1 MSQSAPSSLEKPVRF
16 GAFIAPFHP
25 LEGNPTL
32 QLRRDLKLAQILD
45 ELGFD
50 EVWFGEHHSTGVET
64 IGSPELMIAA
74 AAERT
79 SRIMFGT
86 GVSSVTYHNPL
97 ILADRIIQL
106 DHMTGGRVALGIG
119 PGQLPSD
126 AFMMGIDPRDQ
137 RDMMAEAIEVLV
149 PLLRGETVTRRTS
162 WFDLREARVQLRPVS
177 TEPIQMAVAS
187 VFSPTGV
194 TLAGKNGID
203 VLSLAAGDPRGAD
216 ALRNGWTTHEKV
228 AADHGHVARRDRWRL
243 VGQMHLSTSE
253 AQARQDLEWGVLR
266 ATRYL
271 ETISGEKMP
280 WRADPPT
287 AVEEWVS
294 KGLPSWGTIVAGTPD
309 AAISGLEHL
318 VEKSGGFGTFLL
330 SITDCAPF
338 HTTVR
343 SLELFAEYVFPH
355 FRNSNR
361 NREDSLHWA
370 YDNKDQFMGRMNQ
383 AVDEA
388 NQKYTR

>member
-1 MSQSAPSSLEKPVRF
+1 
-16 GAFIAPFHP
+16 
-25 LEGNPTL
+25 
-32 QLRRDLKLAQILD
+32 
-45 ELGFD
+45 
-50 EVWFGEHHSTGVET
+50 
-64 IGSPELMIAA
+64 
-74 AAERT
+74 
-79 SRIMFGT
+79 
-86 GVSSVTYHNPL
+86 
-97 ILADRIIQL
+97 
-106 DHMTGGRVALGIG
+106 
-119 PGQLPSD
+119 
-126 AFMMGIDPRDQ
+126 
-137 RDMMAEAIEVLV
+137 
-149 PLLRGETVTRRTS
+149 
-162 WFDLREARVQLRPVS
+162 
-177 TEPIQMAVAS
+177 
-187 VFSPTGV
+187 
-194 TLAGKNGID
+194 
-203 VLSLAAGDPRGAD
+203 
-216 ALRNGWTTHEKV
+216 
-228 AADHGHVARRDRWRL
+228 
-243 VGQMHLSTSE
+243 MHLSTSE

-280 WRADPPT
+280 WRVDPPT